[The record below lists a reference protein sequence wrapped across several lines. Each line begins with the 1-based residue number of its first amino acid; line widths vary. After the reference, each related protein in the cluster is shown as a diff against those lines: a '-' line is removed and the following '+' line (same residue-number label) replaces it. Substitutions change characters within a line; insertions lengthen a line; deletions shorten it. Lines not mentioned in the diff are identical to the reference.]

1 VVCFLKPVSVV
12 GAGRK
17 YINQVLNLGLGN
29 LQAHCLT
36 RYSKA
41 KEINEYTPLLV

>member
-12 GAGRK
+12 EGGRK

-29 LQAHCLT
+29 FAGTLFD
-36 RYSKA
+36 
-41 KEINEYTPLLV
+41 PLLKSKGDQ